1 MKNALFIG
9 IGAAAGIAVYSCTEL
24 IFKAVREHKQRKQ
37 MKKVVSVLEGLKEA
51 LGSLER
57 NKDSDSNPRNDEA

>member
-24 IFKAVREHKQRKQ
+24 IVRAIKEHKQRKQ
-37 MKKVVSVLEGLKEA
+37 MKKVVSVLEGLSDV
-51 LGSLER
+51 LSSLER
-57 NKDSDSNPRNDEA
+57 KKDSDSNPTNDEA